1 MLNESFSIH
10 CTQYALWYP
19 VSAGGERETARITQS
34 CRLVISNFTLGD
46 VPATPHLKYEYTHS
60 HAQITSHTAHIAH
73 PYLRHVTHTATCTCT
88 PRHTHTEMYTQ
99 QKENMSYTSE
109 QNYTLQRAVVF
120 TGFLR
125 IVRMSTVVLGG
136 TISRSLR
143 ARALCRVGPAY
154 GSTIQ

>member
-1 MLNESFSIH
+1 MVPSI
-10 CTQYALWYP
+10 
-19 VSAGGERETARITQS
+19 
-34 CRLVISNFTLGD
+34 CRRRKRDRPYYTIVQTCDFEFHSRRCSRH
-46 VPATPHLKYEYTHS
+46 PTPKYEYTHS

-88 PRHTHTEMYTQ
+88 PRHTHTEMCTQ